1 MKFEKARDEYERQ
14 REVQRQ
20 ALSNYLKVH
29 KGLNT
34 AGLHIVTAG
43 TAGKGCE
50 HYNSQGRIAPFDL
63 RNWKWVEVK
72 GQDGFDR
79 VISLNMLEMDKN
91 TKDIH
96 SLYDRIGFVFSP
108 DPAGWVCTD
117 IDLPLDDNKMEKIAR
132 LVLEQY
138 KLHQEKVRSADQ

>member
-108 DPAGWVCTD
+108 DPAGWVFWLLRFQGAFVMLGSGEAYGSLSVSCNMC
-117 IDLPLDDNKMEKIAR
+117 L
-132 LVLEQY
+132 
-138 KLHQEKVRSADQ
+138 

>member
-1 MKFEKARDEYERQ
+1 MTFKEVRNEYERQ
-14 REVQRQ
+14 REEQRK
-20 ALSNYLKVH
+20 ALSDYLKVH
-29 KGLNT
+29 EGLSA
-34 AGLHIVTAG
+34 AGLHVVTAG

-50 HYNSQGRIAPFDL
+50 HYNSQGRIAEFDL
-63 RNWKWVEVK
+63 RNWKWVQVK
-72 GQDGFDR
+72 GKDGFDC

-117 IDLPLDDNKMEKIAR
+117 IDLPLDDHKMEKIAQ

-138 KLHQEKVRSADQ
+138 KLYQEKHKEN